1 MDTQSQTGSKPV
13 IFLEAVQKEEKT
25 ALIDQINWIFRKTKK
40 IGG

>member
-1 MDTQSQTGSKPV
+1 MDIHFQ
-13 IFLEAVQKEEKT
+13 EAVQKEEKT